1 MNFNEFSVF
10 AAVPESVLMKNIL
23 FLRYGKNRGAG
34 SPATNSRGQTP
45 LKKTGGENM
54 SKAVDRKIQDAQNL
68 EPVANKYRGDL
79 AAAGISPAPAGK
91 EKRNVKW

>member
-1 MNFNEFSVF
+1 
-10 AAVPESVLMKNIL
+10 
-23 FLRYGKNRGAG
+23 
-34 SPATNSRGQTP
+34 
-45 LKKTGGENM
+45 M